1 MQMSHL
7 KASLSSALR
16 GLAAGVAF
24 TVAATTATF
33 VAASDVLRVMLE
45 EPVAGETHG
54 GVGNLRG
61 WAVASEGIEKIEIW
75 IDGEYA
81 FDAPYGGSRGDVG
94 GAFPEV
100 NDSDKSGFSLA
111 YAYSNLSP
119 GSHTISAV
127 AHTTAGNTRESAAN
141 FSVVK
146 FKDAFISGPDAV
158 DLNGTSCEATGD
170 EVSASN
176 ALIGGRAYDMVLD
189 WRTAEQG
196 FEIVEIAEKNNA
208 DDTVGDDANPDPVNN
223 SSFDCEEGL
232 YYSSRPQP
240 TSSDQTH
247 RYYEFG
253 WQADPHICINTY
265 DEGLLDGREQKV
277 ASVMSWMKENLPNI
291 IPVNVFYIDQ
301 FNASDEAKREHDTD
315 FCRLVRPDDDATECA
330 NESADSWG
338 DRSYGGGVYG
348 RYLHN
353 GADLMIYD
361 DAFTQDDSEDEGVRY
376 LTHEYFHTFQ
386 TSHLFYFE
394 DKQQFGISISDEEEG
409 KQLPFLPIWLGEGG
423 ADFASVAMM
432 SKLDLEVDH
441 YEQAVRFLNQARRS
455 LEGADS
461 SFSLQDFE
469 DENTRINDEFYAYNG
484 GFMAHM
490 YLWHLDEG
498 NFKKLMVDYYVI
510 FAEKYKLSPET
521 AWKDAFE
528 ETFEISLE
536 KFYSDFDDFMAG
548 DIESLRAIIK
558 SANEW
563 TNASWD

>member
-1 MQMSHL
+1 MFHPISPL
-7 KASLSSALR
+7 KSGAFRNLTLVA
-16 GLAAGVAF
+16 GLLMAGAC
-24 TVAATTATF
+24 ATS

-61 WAVASEGIEKIEIW
+61 WAVASAGIDKVEIW
-75 IDGEYA
+75 IDGVYA
-81 FDAPYGGSRGDVG
+81 FDAPYGGARGDVG

-100 NDSDKSGFSLA
+100 TDSDKSGFSLA

-127 AHTTAGNTRESAAN
+127 AHTIAGDTKESAAN
-141 FSVVK
+141 FTVVK
-146 FKDAFISGPDAV
+146 FKEAFISGPDAI
-158 DLNGTSCEATGD
+158 DLSGTSCEAAGV

-176 ALIGGRAYDMVLD
+176 AVIGGDTYDMVLD

-208 DDTVGDDANPDPVNN
+208 DDSLGDDANPDPINN
-223 SSFDCEEGL
+223 SSFDCEAGL

-265 DEGLLDGREQKV
+265 DEGLLNGREKKV
-277 ASVMSWMKENLPNI
+277 ASVMGWIKENLPNI

-301 FNASDEAKREHDTD
+301 FNASDEAKREHDID
-315 FCRLVRPDDDATECA
+315 FCTLVRPDDDVTECA
-330 NESADSWG
+330 NESTDSWG

-348 RYLHN
+348 SYLHN

-394 DKQQFGISISDEEEG
+394 DKQQFGISIIDEEEG
-409 KQLPFLPIWLGEGG
+409 KPLPFLPIWLGEGG

-441 YEQAVRFLNQARRS
+441 YEQAIRFLNQASRS

-461 SFSLQDFE
+461 SFSLQNFE
-469 DENTRINDEFYAYNG
+469 DENTRINDEYYAYDG
-484 GFMAHM
+484 GFMAHV
-490 YLWHLDEG
+490 YLWHLDEA

-510 FAEKYKLSPET
+510 FAEKYKLNPET
-521 AWKDAFE
+521 AWKDAFV
-528 ETFEISLE
+528 ETFNISLE
-536 KFYSDFDDFMAG
+536 QFYTDFDAFMAQ
-548 DIESLRAIIK
+548 DIESQQITIK
-558 SANEW
+558 PAEDW

>member
-1 MQMSHL
+1 MTTPHL
-7 KASLSSALR
+7 TAFLSSVLR

-24 TVAATTATF
+24 TAAATTATF
-33 VAASDVLRVMLE
+33 VTASDVLRVMLE

-75 IDGEYA
+75 IDGAYA

-100 NDSDKSGFSLA
+100 SDSDKSGFSLA

-127 AHTTAGNTRESAAN
+127 AHTTAGNTSESAAN
-141 FSVVK
+141 FTVVK
-146 FKDAFISGPDAV
+146 FKDAFISGPDAA
-158 DLNGTSCEATGD
+158 DLSGTSCEATGD

-196 FEIVEIAEKNNA
+196 FEIVEIAEKNST
-208 DDTVGDDANPDPVNN
+208 DDTVGDDANPDPVSN

-265 DEGLLDGREQKV
+265 DESLLDGREKKV
-277 ASVMSWMKENLPNI
+277 ASVMGWMKENLPNI

-315 FCRLVRPDDDATECA
+315 FCKLVRPDDNVTECA

-348 RYLHN
+348 SYLHN

-441 YEQAVRFLNQARRS
+441 YEQAIRFLNQARRS

-461 SFSLQDFE
+461 SFSLQNFE
-469 DENTRINDEFYAYNG
+469 DENTRINDEYYAYDG
-484 GFMAHM
+484 GFMAHV
-490 YLWHLDEG
+490 YLWHLDEA

-536 KFYSDFDDFMAG
+536 KFYSDFDAFMTQ

-558 SANEW
+558 SADEW

>member
-1 MQMSHL
+1 MT
-7 KASLSSALR
+7 AFLSSVLR

-24 TVAATTATF
+24 TTAATTATF

-75 IDGEYA
+75 IDGAYA

-100 NDSDKSGFSLA
+100 SDSDKSGFSLA

-127 AHTTAGNTRESAAN
+127 AHTSAGNTSESAAN
-141 FSVVK
+141 FTVVK

-158 DLNGTSCEATGD
+158 DLSGTSCEATGD
-170 EVSASN
+170 EVSATN

-196 FEIVEIAEKNNA
+196 FEIVEIAEKNNT
-208 DDTVGDDANPDPVNN
+208 DDTVGDETNPDPINN

-265 DEGLLDGREQKV
+265 DESLLDGREKKV
-277 ASVMSWMKENLPNI
+277 ASVMGWMKENLPNI

-315 FCRLVRPDDDATECA
+315 FCKLVRPDDNVTECA

-348 RYLHN
+348 SYLHN

-441 YEQAVRFLNQARRS
+441 YEQAIRFLNQARRS

-461 SFSLQDFE
+461 SFSLQNFE
-469 DENTRINDEFYAYNG
+469 DENTRINDEYYAYDG

-490 YLWHLDEG
+490 YLWYLDEA

-536 KFYSDFDDFMAG
+536 KFYSDFDAFMTQ

-558 SANEW
+558 SADEW

>member
-1 MQMSHL
+1 M
-7 KASLSSALR
+7 AALPATALIY
-16 GLAAGVAF
+16 LARRFALFAVFVWAG
-24 TVAATTATF
+24 ATTSS

-45 EPVAGETHG
+45 EPVGGEIHG

-61 WAVASEGIEKIEIW
+61 WAVASEGIEKVEIW
-75 IDGEYA
+75 IDGAYA
-81 FDAPYGGSRGDVG
+81 FDAPYGGARSDVAE
-94 GAFPEV
+94 AFPDV
-100 NDSDKSGFSLA
+100 DGSDKSGFSLA
-111 YAYSNLSP
+111 YGYVDLTS

-127 AHTTAGNTRESAAN
+127 AHTVTGETEESAAN
-141 FSVVK
+141 FTVVK
-146 FKDAFISGPDAV
+146 FKGEFISGPNAV
-158 DLNGTSCEATGD
+158 DLSNTSCEASGD
-170 EVSASN
+170 EISASN
-176 ALIGGRAYDMVLD
+176 ALIGGDAYDMVLD

-196 FEIVEIAEKNNA
+196 FEVVAIAEKNEA
-208 DDTVGDDANPDPVNN
+208 SSTEGDAANPDPTTN

-240 TSSDQTH
+240 VSSDQTH
-247 RYYEFG
+247 RYYEYG

-265 DEGLLDGREQKV
+265 EESLLGGREEKV
-277 ASVMSWMKENLPNI
+277 LSTMNWVKENLPNI

-301 FNASDEAKREHDTD
+301 FNASDESKRQHDTD
-315 FCRLVRPDDDATECA
+315 FCNLVRTDGDVTECV

-361 DAFTQDDSEDEGVRY
+361 DAFTQDENEDEGIRY

-394 DKQQFGISISDEEEG
+394 DQQQFGISIDDEERG
-409 KQLPFLPIWLGEGG
+409 VPLPFLPIWLGEGG

-441 YEQAVRFLNQARRS
+441 YEQALTFLNQARRS

-461 SFSLQDFE
+461 SVSLSDFE
-469 DENTRINDEFYAYNG
+469 SENTRINDEYYAYNA
-484 GFMAHM
+484 GFMAHV
-490 YLWHLDEG
+490 YLWHMDDK
-498 NFKKLMVDYYVI
+498 NFKKLMVDYYTI
-510 FAEKYKLSPET
+510 FAEKYKLNPEN

-528 ETFEISLE
+528 ETFDITLE
-536 KFYSDFDDFMAG
+536 KFYRDFDAFMGQDA
-548 DIESLRAIIK
+548 ESQRSIIK
-558 SANEW
+558 SADEW

>member
-1 MQMSHL
+1 MSHL
-7 KASLSSALR
+7 KASLSSALS

-33 VAASDVLRVMLE
+33 VTASDVLRVMLE

-75 IDGEYA
+75 IDGAYA

-170 EVSASN
+170 EVSATN

-253 WQADPHICINTY
+253 WQADPHVCINTY
-265 DEGLLDGREQKV
+265 EEGLLDGREQKV
-277 ASVMSWMKENLPNI
+277 ASVMGWMKENLPNI

-301 FNASDEAKREHDTD
+301 VNASDEAKREHDTD
-315 FCRLVRPDDDATECA
+315 FCKLVRPGDDVTECV

-348 RYLHN
+348 SYLHN

-394 DKQQFGISISDEEEG
+394 DKKQFGISISDEEEG

-455 LEGADS
+455 LEDADS

-484 GFMAHM
+484 GFMAHA

-528 ETFEISLE
+528 ETFDISLE
-536 KFYSDFDDFMAG
+536 KFYSDFDAFMSQ
-548 DIESLRAIIK
+548 DEESLRAIIK

>member
-1 MQMSHL
+1 MQMSHPR
-7 KASLSSALR
+7 ASLPNVLR
-16 GLAAGVAF
+16 ELAACVAL

-33 VAASDVLRVMLE
+33 VTASDVLRVMLE

-75 IDGEYA
+75 IDGAYA

-100 NDSDKSGFSLA
+100 SDSDKSGFSLA

-158 DLNGTSCEATGD
+158 DLSGTSCEATGD
-170 EVSASN
+170 EVAASN
-176 ALIGGRAYDMVLD
+176 AVIGGDTYDMVLD

-196 FEIVEIAEKNNA
+196 FEIVEIAEKNIA
-208 DDTVGDDANPDPVNN
+208 DDTLGNDTNPDPINN